1 MTLAQGRISS
11 LALAALCLH
20 SSCCL
25 FCDAVAR
32 KGGNMQGADHSLQHP
47 CKHLKESSKENQH
60 FEVPLVFPEMF
71 LNKKF
76 SFLPVVFRK

>member
-1 MTLAQGRISS
+1 
-11 LALAALCLH
+11 
-20 SSCCL
+20 
-25 FCDAVAR
+25 
-32 KGGNMQGADHSLQHP
+32 MQGADHSLQHP